1 MTNFFIDLLAW
12 GTIFSSVL
20 VILSV
25 NPVIAVIF
33 LIAVFCNAAG
43 FLILL
48 GVGFIGISYIIL
60 YVGAITVL
68 FLFVIMMFNV
78 RRCAWLVREIRNLN
92 PYSIRVLTTE
102 LGRRENW
109 RLNIASLIKG
119 IISSN
124 RKERVEFRVNL
135 SMVKAILLEVY
146 TIEVPHHG
154 LYQIRNKIYTVLLC
168 TYLRHSKG
176 VTDTQTG
183 ITCIDLWKGLPKE
196 SVIETMP
203 RTTGSPKGINSY
215 GDRVPIVPR
224 YKNILERG
232 TEYSATSKF
241 YVGFGETRRY
251 LSYTTPSLL
260 SLRGRSTGLSP
271 HFGQATL
278 GQESTTL
285 RKDLPI
291 LKKLADLNTRSQKY
305 PQGIIDRNLYSMM
318 LDECIYMLAY
328 DKLKSKPGNM
338 TPGINPTTLDGISKK
353 WIVETVE
360 SLKTEQFKFK
370 PGRRIQIPK
379 ANGGQRPLTIASP
392 RDKIVQE
399 CIRMILEAIFEPTFS
414 DNSHGFRAGKSCHS
428 ALKHVKI
435 NFDSST
441 WIVEGDISKC
451 FDNINHNLLM
461 NLIENKILD
470 RRFTNLIWKAL
481 NAGYF
486 EFRTFQHSLTGTPQ
500 GSIISPILANIFLDQ
515 LDKFV
520 EQLSVNY
527 SKGKQARP
535 NPEYTKIKYLRNQA
549 ETPEIAL
556 NLFKQMQTLPYAD
569 PFDPKLR
576 RLVYVRYA
584 DDWMVGIRGPH
595 VDAQNVV
602 NLISDFL
609 ESKLKLNLNKEK
621 TLITHLQNEKAL
633 FLGTLIGKSRTRTFT
648 KISLGQPI
656 RNPLKLRFEAPM
668 ERITKKLINASFI
681 KNGRSAPKFL
691 WMANSKDQ
699 IITLYNSVLRGYLN
713 YYSFVH
719 NYAKMAGW
727 LYMNLKFSC
736 AKLLAAKYTLRSQN
750 RVYKKFGKDLKG
762 RDKIGFI
769 KITYKIKPWDFKTST
784 KDYIKTL
791 FTDKISIATFDN
803 LVCSLCGSNYRVEM
817 HHIRQLKE
825 LNPKLSK
832 IDALMAARRRKQIAV
847 CRSCH
852 MKIHSSK
859 K

>member
-1 MTNFFIDLLAW
+1 MTQFFIDLLAW
-12 GTIFSSVL
+12 GTIFSSLL
-20 VILSV
+20 VIISA

-78 RRCAWLVREIRNLN
+78 RRCAWLVREIINLN
-92 PYSIRVLTTE
+92 PYSNRVLTTE
-102 LGRRENW
+102 LGRKENW
-109 RLNIASLIKG
+109 RLNTASLLKG

-135 SMVKAILLEVY
+135 SMVKAILPEVY

-154 LYQIRNKIYTVLLC
+154 LYHIRVKIYTVLPLTC
-168 TYLRHSKG
+168 WSRGKG
-176 VTDTQTG
+176 VTVTQTS
-183 ITCIDLWKGLPKE
+183 ITCINLWKGLPKE
-196 SVIETMP
+196 SVIETKP
-203 RTTGSPKGINSY
+203 RTTGSPKGSNSY

-224 YKNILERG
+224 YKNIWERG
-232 TEYSATSKF
+232 TEYSATNKF
-241 YVGFGETRRY
+241 KLGFGETRRC
-251 LSYTTPSLL
+251 LSYTTSCLL
-260 SLRGRSTGLSP
+260 PLQSRSKGLNT
-271 HFGQATL
+271 QAIV
-278 GQESTTL
+278 GQESGML
-285 RKDLPI
+285 RTDLTI

-305 PQGIIDRNLYSMM
+305 PQGVIDRNLYSMM
-318 LDECIYMLAY
+318 LDQSIYLMAY

-353 WIVETVE
+353 WIVETIE
-360 SLKTEQFKFK
+360 SLRTEQFKFT

-379 ANGGQRPLTIASP
+379 ANGGQRPLTIANP

-399 CIRMILEAIFEPTFS
+399 CIRMILESIFEPTFS
-414 DNSHGFRAGKSCHS
+414 DNSHGFRTGRSCHS
-428 ALKHVKI
+428 ALKHVKSK
-435 NFDSST
+435 FDSST
-441 WIVEGDISKC
+441 WIIEGDISKC
-451 FDNINHNLLM
+451 FDKINHNLLM
-461 NLIENKILD
+461 KLIETKILD
-470 RRFTNLIWKAL
+470 RKFTNLIWKAL

-520 EQLSVNY
+520 EQLAANY
-527 SKGKQARP
+527 SKGERARP
-535 NPEYTKIKYLRNQA
+535 NPAYTRLRYLRNQA
-549 ETPEIAL
+549 ENPEIAR
-556 NLFKQMQTLPYAD
+556 NLFKQMQTLPYID
-569 PFDPKLR
+569 PFDPNFR

-584 DDWMVGIRGPH
+584 DDWMVGIRGPQA
-595 VDAQNVV
+595 DAQNVM
-602 NLISDFL
+602 NLISNFL
-609 ESKLKLNLNKEK
+609 ETELKLNLNKEK
-621 TLITHLQNEKAL
+621 TLITHWQKDKVL
-633 FLGTLIGKSRTRTFT
+633 FLGTLIGKARTRTFS
-648 KISLGQPI
+648 KISRGQPI
-656 RNPLKLRFEAPM
+656 RNALKLRFEAPID
-668 ERITKKLINASFI
+668 RITKKLTSASFI
-681 KNGRSAPKFL
+681 KNGRSSPKFL

-727 LYMNLKFSC
+727 VYMNLKFSC
-736 AKLLAAKYTLRSQN
+736 AKLLAAKYTLVSQSK
-750 RVYKKFGKDLKG
+750 VYKKFGKNLKG
-762 RDKIGFI
+762 SDRIGFM
-769 KITYKIKPWDFKTST
+769 KITYKVKPWDFKTSS
-784 KDYIKTL
+784 KDYIMTL
-791 FTDKISIATFDN
+791 FTDKLSTATFDK

-817 HHIRQLKE
+817 HHIRQLKDI
-825 LNPKLSK
+825 NPKLSK

-847 CRSCH
+847 CRNCH
-852 MKIHSSK
+852 LKIHSSK